1 MITNEFYVKIWEE
14 EVIIPTY
21 ETGKPEKNPMFFER
35 RVYQG
40 SSGVVYPNPII
51 EKVYDEKKDKKYQA
65 LFLEN
70 RYIKVMVL
78 PQLGGRIQMAFD
90 KIANRHFIYYNE
102 VIKPAL
108 VGLCGPWISGG
119 IEFNWP
125 QHHRPSTFEPID
137 FTIKENEDGS
147 KTIWVNEIEKMS
159 RTKGMAGFTLYP
171 DKAYIEVNVKLFNRT
186 SLPQTF
192 LWWANPAV
200 KVNDYYQSVFPPD
213 VHAVYDHGKRDVS
226 AFPIAKGKYYNV
238 DYSPGTDIS
247 RYKNIPVPTSYMA
260 VDSKYDFVGGYEH
273 DSKAGM
279 MHLANHHISPGKK
292 QWTWGYGDFGQ
303 AWDRNLTDNNGPY
316 VEIMTGVFT
325 ENQPD
330 FSWIMPYEEKS
341 FSQYFLPYREV
352 AMVKNATKDLL
363 LGFNIE
369 GKKCCIKL
377 FATSAQKN
385 LVIKV
390 YFKNKILFDE
400 KINIDPEAIFAKE
413 IKISSSAME
422 EDFLVVVNTSNGK
435 EILRYQPLAGLEKPI
450 PEASSAPLMPSQMT
464 NNEALFLTGLH
475 LEQYRHATYNPVDY
489 YKEALRRDSGDTRNN
504 NALGLWYLRRGQFKK
519 SEPYF
524 RKAIE
529 TLTQRNSN
537 PYDGEPFYNLGICLK
552 YQGRN
557 EDAYAAF
564 YKATWNSAWKSGS
577 FFALAQIDTKEKKY
591 EQALQ
596 NVQQSLNINSCNS
609 KALALKA
616 HLLRKLDR
624 ISEAVRVCDNALQ
637 EDIFNLAI
645 YVEKSKLFYSLKDE
659 IKSAQSLNTAF
670 QLARGDA
677 NNFLEFAIDYSAAGL
692 YAEAIE
698 WLQYYLSKIT
708 GSPHPMILYC
718 LGWNYDLM
726 EDKKNAKKYFLL
738 AKEVSTDYCFPNKAE
753 EISMLEKAFQY
764 NPGDSKAYYYLGCL
778 WYDKRQ
784 YKEAISCWEQSI
796 EISNSLPA
804 AYRNLGIA
812 YFNKIGDKQKAL
824 EYFEKAFA
832 LDTSDARILMEL
844 DQLYKRLNK
853 PAVERLEFLEL
864 HLNQVLLRDDLYLE
878 RIALYNY
885 LGQTDKAYGLI
896 MSRHFHPWEG
906 GEGKVSAQYKYCLI
920 QMAKSKIDN
929 EYFEDAINYLVQAQV
944 YPRNLGEGKLYGTQE
959 NEIFY
964 WIGRAYEGL
973 KKNEMAM
980 SFFEKATIGA
990 TKPSAAIFYNDPQ
1003 PDAIFYQ
1010 ALSWEKLNYPEK
1022 ARDICKEL
1030 VDYGQTHFDDEIQ
1043 LDYFAVSLPDLLI
1056 FDDDLKKRNKVHCTY
1071 MMALGHLGLKN
1082 IEEAQ
1087 SLFDELINI
1096 DAMHLRVMQ
1105 HIGKESI
1112 HDAEDKNKTNPFQKY

>member
-137 FTIKENEDGS
+137 FTIKENKDGS

-341 FSQYFLPYREV
+341 FTQYFLPYREV

-390 YFKNKILFDE
+390 Y
-400 KINIDPEAIFAKE
+400 
-413 IKISSSAME
+413 
-422 EDFLVVVNTSNGK
+422 
-435 EILRYQPLAGLEKPI
+435 
-450 PEASSAPLMPSQMT
+450 
-464 NNEALFLTGLH
+464 
-475 LEQYRHATYNPVDY
+475 
-489 YKEALRRDSGDTRNN
+489 
-504 NALGLWYLRRGQFKK
+504 LWK
-519 SEPYF
+519 
-524 RKAIE
+524 
-529 TLTQRNSN
+529 
-537 PYDGEPFYNLGICLK
+537 
-552 YQGRN
+552 
-557 EDAYAAF
+557 
-564 YKATWNSAWKSGS
+564 
-577 FFALAQIDTKEKKY
+577 
-591 EQALQ
+591 
-596 NVQQSLNINSCNS
+596 
-609 KALALKA
+609 
-616 HLLRKLDR
+616 R
-624 ISEAVRVCDNALQ
+624 ISW
-637 EDIFNLAI
+637 
-645 YVEKSKLFYSLKDE
+645 
-659 IKSAQSLNTAF
+659 
-670 QLARGDA
+670 
-677 NNFLEFAIDYSAAGL
+677 
-692 YAEAIE
+692 
-698 WLQYYLSKIT
+698 WL
-708 GSPHPMILYC
+708 
-718 LGWNYDLM
+718 
-726 EDKKNAKKYFLL
+726 
-738 AKEVSTDYCFPNKAE
+738 
-753 EISMLEKAFQY
+753 
-764 NPGDSKAYYYLGCL
+764 
-778 WYDKRQ
+778 
-784 YKEAISCWEQSI
+784 
-796 EISNSLPA
+796 
-804 AYRNLGIA
+804 
-812 YFNKIGDKQKAL
+812 
-824 EYFEKAFA
+824 
-832 LDTSDARILMEL
+832 
-844 DQLYKRLNK
+844 
-853 PAVERLEFLEL
+853 
-864 HLNQVLLRDDLYLE
+864 
-878 RIALYNY
+878 
-885 LGQTDKAYGLI
+885 
-896 MSRHFHPWEG
+896 
-906 GEGKVSAQYKYCLI
+906 
-920 QMAKSKIDN
+920 
-929 EYFEDAINYLVQAQV
+929 
-944 YPRNLGEGKLYGTQE
+944 
-959 NEIFY
+959 
-964 WIGRAYEGL
+964 
-973 KKNEMAM
+973 
-980 SFFEKATIGA
+980 
-990 TKPSAAIFYNDPQ
+990 
-1003 PDAIFYQ
+1003 
-1010 ALSWEKLNYPEK
+1010 
-1022 ARDICKEL
+1022 
-1030 VDYGQTHFDDEIQ
+1030 
-1043 LDYFAVSLPDLLI
+1043 
-1056 FDDDLKKRNKVHCTY
+1056 
-1071 MMALGHLGLKN
+1071 
-1082 IEEAQ
+1082 
-1087 SLFDELINI
+1087 
-1096 DAMHLRVMQ
+1096 
-1105 HIGKESI
+1105 
-1112 HDAEDKNKTNPFQKY
+1112 